1 MDNIIIT
8 GMRWE
13 IKVMQVPP
21 KGKIILVLILN
32 ISIGEKVGLTSL
44 KSYSSELP
52 I

>member
-1 MDNIIIT
+1 
-8 GMRWE
+8 MRRE

-21 KGKIILVLILN
+21 KGKVIYALLLN
-32 ISIGEKVGLTSL
+32 ISIGEKVGLMSL